1 MTEFYPQPVT
11 GIDAGADDAPE
22 LSVVIPVHNEA
33 ANIRSLLDEI
43 CAALRGRV
51 RFEIVAVDDVSSDET
66 PAILKAARREMPE
79 LRPVRHRRNAGQ
91 SMSVLSG
98 VRAARGAVIVTLD
111 GDGQN
116 DPADIPALWQTLKSA
131 PDGGRGLLLAGH
143 RVHRQDT
150 WIKKLSSK
158 IANAVRST
166 LLGDATPDTGCGV
179 KMLHR
184 DLFLR
189 LPAFDHMHRFLP
201 ALVLRIGGQVRSVPV
216 NHRPRGGGAS
226 HYGTWGRLKA
236 GIIDL
241 MGVIWLK
248 QRWRDCGGI
257 EPLG

>member
-1 MTEFYPQPVT
+1 MTVISSQPVT
-11 GIDAGADDAPE
+11 GIDAATDDAPE

-33 ANIRSLLDEI
+33 ANIRNLLDEI
-43 CAALRGRV
+43 CAALRGRM
-51 RFEIVAVDDVSSDET
+51 RFEIVAVDDVSTDET
-66 PAILKAARREMPE
+66 PAILTAARRDIRE
-79 LRPVRHRRNAGQ
+79 LRPMRHRRNAGQ

-98 VRAARGAVIVTLD
+98 VRAARGPVVVTLD

-116 DPADIPALWQTLKSA
+116 DPADIPALWLVLKSA

-143 RVHRQDT
+143 RVRRQDSLV
-150 WIKKLSSK
+150 KRLSSK
-158 IANAVRST
+158 IANAVRAG
-166 LLGDATPDTGCGV
+166 LLGDATPDTGCGL

-216 NHRPRGGGAS
+216 NHRPRGGGVS
-226 HYGTWGRLKA
+226 HYGTWGRLTA
-236 GIIDL
+236 GIVDL
-241 MGVIWLK
+241 GGVIWLK
-248 QRWRDCGGI
+248 RRWRDCGGI

>member
-1 MTEFYPQPVT
+1 MTVLSSQPVT
-11 GIDAGADDAPE
+11 GIEAGADEAPE

-33 ANIRSLLDEI
+33 ANIRSLLDEV
-43 CAALRGRV
+43 CRALRGRM
-51 RFEIVAVDDVSSDET
+51 RFEIVVVDDVSTDET
-66 PAILKAARREMPE
+66 PAMLKDARRDMRE
-79 LRPVRHRRNAGQ
+79 LRPLRHRQNAGQ

-98 VRAARGAVIVTLD
+98 VRAARAPVIVTLD

-143 RVHRQDT
+143 RVHRRDSI
-150 WIKKLSSK
+150 IKRLSSR
-158 IANAVRST
+158 IANAVRSG

-201 ALVLRIGGQVRSVPV
+201 ALVLRMGGQVRSVPV

-226 HYGTWGRLKA
+226 HYGTWGRLRA
-236 GIIDL
+236 GLVDL
-241 MGVIWLK
+241 VGVIWLK
-248 QRWRDCGGI
+248 RRWRDCGGV

>member
-1 MTEFYPQPVT
+1 MTVISSQPVT
-11 GIDAGADDAPE
+11 GSEAGADDAPE

-43 CAALRGRV
+43 CVALRDRV
-51 RFEIVAVDDVSSDET
+51 RFEIVAVDDVSTDDT
-66 PAILKAARREMPE
+66 PAILKAARRDIRE

-116 DPADIPALWQTLKSA
+116 DPADIPVLWQTLKSA

-143 RVHRQDT
+143 RVRRQDT

-158 IANAVRST
+158 IANAVRSA
-166 LLGDATPDTGCGV
+166 LLDDATPDTGCGV

-236 GIIDL
+236 GLIDL
-241 MGVIWLK
+241 AGVIWLK
-248 QRWRDCGGI
+248 RRWRDCGGI
-257 EPLG
+257 EPLA